1 MNVPTAPAALQTLP
15 HTQDDTD
22 TAHGHALQMCSVRH
36 ELTGMCV
43 QHCKRPKHIHCRPP
57 SMSGGMRAATE
68 VAQALVRSPPGA
80 ALGAQ
85 QLSMNISAARR
96 LLSPPATRAHPAHS
110 AQAVWACAARRHTC
124 SSHALRPRRSE
135 RSRSPPCCTNPARP
149 RSSFRAATR
158 WLDGRSRAASNHVLA
173 ARSGRTAATAL
184 VQQHRS
190 VTFRAKFT
198 DPSHLGLDHACSHP
212 LALSSLP

>member
-1 MNVPTAPAALQTLP
+1 
-15 HTQDDTD
+15 
-22 TAHGHALQMCSVRH
+22 MCSVRH

-184 VQQHRS
+184 VQPVFS
-190 VTFRAKFT
+190 LSWYETG
-198 DPSHLGLDHACSHP
+198 LGGVFDSFETGMV
-212 LALSSLP
+212 